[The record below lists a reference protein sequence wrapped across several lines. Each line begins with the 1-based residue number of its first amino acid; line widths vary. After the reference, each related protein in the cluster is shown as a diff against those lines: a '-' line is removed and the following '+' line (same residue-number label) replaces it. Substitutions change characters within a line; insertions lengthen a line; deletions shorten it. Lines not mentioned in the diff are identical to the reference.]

1 MARKS
6 KAEEE
11 AALQKALHADEGED
25 YDSIPIR
32 PRNLPTKL
40 TDTDR
45 IEPEPRGPAV
55 SSCRDEIV
63 AMRLFEAD
71 STASARLTKL
81 SYLKLYNRLK
91 VRRAVDLLFQA
102 YDANPQIVQK
112 PVLPVDI
119 AH

>member
-11 AALQKALHADEGED
+11 AALRKALNDDEDGD
-25 YDSIPIR
+25 YDSIPVR
-32 PRNLPTKL
+32 PSKLPLKL
-40 TDTDR
+40 TDNER

-71 STASARLTKL
+71 STASARLTKI

-91 VRRAVDLLFQA
+91 VRRAVDLLF
-102 YDANPQIVQK
+102 
-112 PVLPVDI
+112 
-119 AH
+119 

>member
-11 AALQKALHADEGED
+11 AALRKALNDNEDED
-25 YDSIPIR
+25 YDSIPVR
-32 PRNLPTKL
+32 PSKLPLKL
-40 TDTDR
+40 TDTER
-45 IEPEPRGPAV
+45 IEFEPRGPAV

-71 STASARLTKL
+71 STASARLTKI

-91 VRRAVDLLFQA
+91 VRRAVDLLF
-102 YDANPQIVQK
+102 
-112 PVLPVDI
+112 
-119 AH
+119 